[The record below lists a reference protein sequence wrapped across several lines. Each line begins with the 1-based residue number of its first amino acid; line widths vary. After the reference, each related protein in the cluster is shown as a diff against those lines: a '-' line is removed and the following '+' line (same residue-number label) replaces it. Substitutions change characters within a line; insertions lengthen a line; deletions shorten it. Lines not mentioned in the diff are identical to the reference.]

1 MTDESNPTRANDDFI
16 PRSSFGGQ
24 DHRDAQITVASN
36 RMSISQSDFAV
47 HFASSRALQS
57 WTAHRKRKQDLEREG
72 VQADALRKS
81 DLGHVGRVIKNFKY
95 L

>member
-1 MTDESNPTRANDDFI
+1 M
-16 PRSSFGGQ
+16 
-24 DHRDAQITVASN
+24 ASN

-47 HFASSRALQS
+47 HFASSRASQS

-72 VQADALRKS
+72 VQSDALRKS

-95 L
+95 LRLYSLCNQILKQAIGQEEWLKDGEGCSP